1 MRPPGVASAKA
12 TGTGLR
18 SLLGFL
24 YLDGQITMPLAGAV
38 PSAACWQLAALPR
51 AASPAD
57 LALMLGSCDRRSV
70 AGHRDSRSCCF
81 WHAWACAPG
90 KSPPWSHRLQL
101 PPERA
106 EALGDQLALA
116 WRVARGARL
125 QDGDPLIPIAAA
137 RHGP

>member
-12 TGTGLR
+12 TVTGLR
-18 SLLGFL
+18 SLLRFP

-70 AGHRDSRSCCF
+70 AGHRDF
-81 WHAWACAPG
+81 AI
-90 KSPPWSHRLQL
+90 LL
-101 PPERA
+101 
-106 EALGDQLALA
+106 LL
-116 WRVARGARL
+116 ARL
-125 QDGDPLIPIAAA
+125 GLRAGEVAALEPSSAAAA
-137 RHGP
+137 RTCGSSW